1 MSTEGGTKECISKK
15 KKKKEC
21 ISRAASNGIL
31 SRKLKNWTACVQFFP
46 VILCLQVLKGG
57 DFHMLELV

>member
-1 MSTEGGTKECISKK
+1 MGTEGGAGECKN
-15 KKKKEC
+15 
-21 ISRAASNGIL
+21 RAASNRIL
-31 SRKLKNWTACVQFFP
+31 PRKLKNWTACMFSP